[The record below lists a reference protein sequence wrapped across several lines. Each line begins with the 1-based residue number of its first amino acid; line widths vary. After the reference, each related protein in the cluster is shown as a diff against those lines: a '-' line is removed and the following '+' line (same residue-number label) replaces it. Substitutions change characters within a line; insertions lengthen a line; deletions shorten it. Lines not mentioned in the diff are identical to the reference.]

1 MDLHYGIA
9 YASDETIEV
18 KVQAICLIED
28 YLGLSNC
35 RVGLGALGVERI
47 PWDQMQLIYF
57 CFSGMNYRLGCIV
70 RLYWEISMHQNRV
83 SSEAL

>member
-9 YASDETIEV
+9 YARDETIEG

-35 RVGLGALGVERI
+35 RVGLGAEQI
-47 PWDQMQLIYF
+47 PRDPMQLIYF
-57 CFSGMNYRLGCIV
+57 CFSGTNYRLGCMV
-70 RLYWEISMHQNRV
+70 RLY
-83 SSEAL
+83 